1 MLKTNV
7 DFQHGYQV
15 HITSTFKSNVD
26 LKYVL
31 ENVDLL
37 CYYHLTKENANK
49 CSFERGVNMK
59 DVLIKA
65 RTLSTGK
72 IVYEYRF
79 EIASVDG
86 KRKWKSKSGFKTKT
100 EAREAGK
107 LAQQAY
113 EHVGQPIE
121 PSNMSYADFLDQ
133 WLEMDCKLNCKAST
147 LQGYEKKIRLYIK
160 PALGEYRLKAITKNN
175 LQDFIT
181 KMYNDGFSRNTISS
195 VKGLLTKSFDFAL
208 DRHYITMTPATRLTI
223 PTKMQ
228 PKNKTRTKKHV
239 YIPQNI
245 MNKIF
250 ERFPEGSSAYIPLII
265 GYHTGLRLG
274 EIYALV
280 WEDIDFK
287 NKTLSVNRQ
296 VQWETGEERT
306 KEEKKKANGT
316 SESNGFWYFSAPK
329 YNSYRTIEI
338 DDVLVEALKKEYN
351 KQIKARAYYDEY
363 YNKYYCE
370 NNMVF
375 SKTDEVL
382 PVNKISQSISQHI
395 VDFVCR
401 REDGSYI
408 SPRTAQ
414 HTSYIIHTQLNFQE
428 YDIHSLRHT
437 HGTMLSENGA
447 DYVYIQRRLGHKDL
461 KTTMEIY
468 TNHLTDTIKEKGV
481 TTLNSLYM

>member
-1 MLKTNV
+1 M
-7 DFQHGYQV
+7 
-15 HITSTFKSNVD
+15 
-26 LKYVL
+26 
-31 ENVDLL
+31 
-37 CYYHLTKENANK
+37 
-49 CSFERGVNMK
+49 
-59 DVLIKA
+59 
-65 RTLSTGK
+65 
-72 IVYEYRF
+72 
-79 EIASVDG
+79 
-86 KRKWKSKSGFKTKT
+86 
-100 EAREAGK
+100 
-107 LAQQAY
+107 
-113 EHVGQPIE
+113 
-121 PSNMSYADFLDQ
+121 
-133 WLEMDCKLNCKAST
+133 
-147 LQGYEKKIRLYIK
+147 
-160 PALGEYRLKAITKNN
+160 
-175 LQDFIT
+175 
-181 KMYNDGFSRNTISS
+181 
-195 VKGLLTKSFDFAL
+195 
-208 DRHYITMTPATRLTI
+208 
-223 PTKMQ
+223 
-228 PKNKTRTKKHV
+228 
-239 YIPQNI
+239 
-245 MNKIF
+245 
-250 ERFPEGSSAYIPLII
+250 I

-280 WEDIDFK
+280 WEDIDFE

-338 DDVLVEALKKEYN
+338 DDVLIEALKKEYN

-375 SKTDEVL
+375 SKTDEIL
-382 PVNKISQSISQHI
+382 PVNKISQSISSHI
-395 VDFVCR
+395 VEFVCR

-428 YDIHSLRHT
+428 YDTHSLRHT

>member
-15 HITSTFKSNVD
+15 HIKSTFKSNVD

-287 NKTLSVNRQ
+287 NNGIKIRRKGGYEAVIYFGEEVETALLDYLEQRNHIIPAEGNENALFLSLQNKRISVRAVEKLVKKYASLVTNLKKITPHKLRSTYGTSLYR
-296 VQWETGEERT
+296 ETGDIYLV
-306 KEEKKKANGT
+306 A
-316 SESNGFWYFSAPK
+316 
-329 YNSYRTIEI
+329 
-338 DDVLVEALKKEYN
+338 DV
-351 KQIKARAYYDEY
+351 
-363 YNKYYCE
+363 
-370 NNMVF
+370 
-375 SKTDEVL
+375 
-382 PVNKISQSISQHI
+382 
-395 VDFVCR
+395 
-401 REDGSYI
+401 
-408 SPRTAQ
+408 
-414 HTSYIIHTQLNFQE
+414 
-428 YDIHSLRHT
+428 
-437 HGTMLSENGA
+437 
-447 DYVYIQRRLGHKDL
+447 LGHKDVN
-461 KTTMEIY
+461 TTRKHYAAIEDDRRRMAANVVRLRE
-468 TNHLTDTIKEKGV
+468 NKNED
-481 TTLNSLYM
+481 